1 MSKQKL
7 SANFSSGFHS
17 YVAPLHSN
25 HQKIENTLYIRTRVG
40 FSKRQC
46 IVIRQGRKVWK
57 GLNSKWKVRVPL
69 IFRMKIK
76 SLERW
81 TNETTRVFHALWW
94 IHHEFLDEFHEFYRW
109 SYGCMW
115 YLIHDIGW
123 TRHTREIKRE
133 REKEEESISR
143 FDKRLGK
150 NSVCRLFIGFTRER
164 SERMQRAAHRWKRP
178 STALAFASFTL
189 RSEYSTAESLVCRV
203 PRITFEGIY
212 CAVGNAAASTLLVVW
227 LVFSPRLWNIRRI

>member
-1 MSKQKL
+1 MRRRESSMRYDGFVMSFSMNFMNFIAGVMGVCDTWYMMWAGHDTQDKL
-7 SANFSSGFHS
+7 
-17 YVAPLHSN
+17 
-25 HQKIENTLYIRTRVG
+25 
-40 FSKRQC
+40 
-46 IVIRQGRKVWK
+46 
-57 GLNSKWKVRVPL
+57 
-69 IFRMKIK
+69 
-76 SLERW
+76 
-81 TNETTRVFHALWW
+81 
-94 IHHEFLDEFHEFYRW
+94 
-109 SYGCMW
+109 
-115 YLIHDIGW
+115 
-123 TRHTREIKRE
+123 RE
-133 REKEEESISR
+133 RKKEEESISR